1 MAYQMGIH
9 RGESQDLSRW
19 LTLVNQTEEK
29 MLSSAKRSPADSCQR
44 RSGRG
49 TLVTSDVWTLFYE
62 LDDKGGI
69 LATNSF
75 YIKSLFNLTLFH

>member
-9 RGESQDLSRW
+9 RGESQDLSVTDVSQSNRRKNAQ
-19 LTLVNQTEEK
+19 LGEC
-29 MLSSAKRSPADSCQR
+29 SSADSCQR

-69 LATNSF
+69 LAANVH
-75 YIKSLFNLTLFH
+75 IKSLFNLS